1 MKRITLL
8 IFMSLLIG
16 HQTLYSQSKYLIQDD
31 EGFDYII
38 NISEEGNNLLGFT
51 RPKALLDYASKFQY
65 GLVKLLSPLKHPE
78 IIRFKAN
85 LKNGEF
91 EGVYNSLFSEYKII
105 GNIKQDSISYSLY
118 DKTNNELFKK
128 LKGIR
133 IKDYEKKDYK
143 KLVENLISITESNIY
158 DPKFPSSKKWRK
170 FKNTMRENSSKI
182 SDDLELQIG
191 FFTSIRP
198 FDFSHYYLVSRKQ
211 QNNTKEEN
219 FTLKEI
225 SKSIAI
231 LKIRKFSGKSI
242 EIDSLLDS
250 IYNKKYDNLII
261 DLRDNPGGDFAT
273 ALPLANFL
281 TNEKLINGFFPNKNW
296 YSENNRLPNKSDISA
311 FNIFTEGT
319 FKDFNTKASSK
330 YGVSIQTK
338 GTKQKFKGRVFFLVN
353 ENTGSTAE
361 ALIIG
366 VKEYGLGKIIGKRTA
381 GSLLSA
387 ETFNLDDDIMILV
400 PTNDF
405 VSFEGYRVDKQGVKP
420 DIKVKNQDELEYVI
434 KLLRENE

>member
-1 MKRITLL
+1 MKRTTLL

-38 NISEEGNNLLGFT
+38 NISTEGNNLEGFT

-65 GLVKLLSPLKHPE
+65 GLVKLLSSLKHPE
-78 IIRFKAN
+78 IIRFRAN
-85 LKNGEF
+85 LKNEKF

-133 IKDYEKKDYK
+133 IKDFEKKDYK
-143 KLVENLISITESNIY
+143 KLIENLIRITESNIY
-158 DPKFPSSKKWRK
+158 DPKFPESKKWRK
-170 FKNTMRENSSKI
+170 FKETMRKNSSKI

-211 QNNTKEEN
+211 QDNINEEI
-219 FTLKEI
+219 FSLKEI
-225 SKSIAI
+225 SKSIAV

-281 TNEKLINGFFPNKNW
+281 TNKELISGFFPNKNW
-296 YSENNRLPNKSDISA
+296 YLENNRLPNKNDIST

-338 GTKQKFKGRVFFLVN
+338 GTKRKFNGNVFFLVN

-366 VKEYGLGKIIGKRTA
+366 IKEYGLGKIIGNRTA

-387 ETFNLDDDIMILV
+387 ESFNLDEDIMILV

-405 VSFEGYRVDKQGVKP
+405 VSFEGYRVDKKGIKP
-420 DIKVKNQDELEYVI
+420 DIKLKNQDELEYVI
-434 KLLRENE
+434 KLIRENE

>member
-1 MKRITLL
+1 MKRKTLL

-16 HQTLYSQSKYLIQDD
+16 HQTLQSQSKYLIQDD
-31 EGFDYII
+31 EGFNYII
-38 NISEEGNNLLGFT
+38 NISKEGNNLEGFT

-65 GLVKLLSPLKHPE
+65 GLVKLLSPLKDPE
-78 IIRFKAN
+78 IIKFRAN
-85 LKNGEF
+85 LKGEKF
-91 EGVYNSLFSEYKII
+91 EGTYNSLFSEYKII
-105 GNIKQDSISYSLY
+105 GQVKQDSISYSLY
-118 DKTNNELFKK
+118 DKTDNELFKK
-128 LKGIR
+128 LKGIK
-133 IKDYEKKDYK
+133 IKDYEQKDYK
-143 KLVENLISITESNIY
+143 KIIEDLISITENNIY
-158 DPKFPSSKKWRK
+158 NPKFSESKKWRK
-170 FKNTMRENSSKI
+170 FKKTMRKNSSKI

-191 FFTSIRP
+191 FFTSIRS

-211 QNNTKEEN
+211 QDNIEEN
-219 FTLKEI
+219 FSLKEI
-225 SKSIAI
+225 SKNIAI

-281 TNEKLINGFFPNKNW
+281 TNKELISGFFPNKKW
-296 YSENNRLPNKSDISA
+296 YLENNRLPNKNDISA

-338 GTKQKFKGRVFFLVN
+338 GTKRKFNGKVFFLVN

-361 ALIIG
+361 SLIIG
-366 VKEYGLGKIIGKRTA
+366 VKEYELGKIIGKRTA

-387 ETFNLDDDIMILV
+387 QTFNLDDDIMILV

-405 VSFEGYRVDKQGVKP
+405 VSFEGYRVDKKGVNP

-434 KLLRENE
+434 KLIRENE